1 MKVLAFLVALT
12 TLTAT
17 TATPI
22 PADTKLR
29 VTRCSMS
36 SMRTDVVAEKQHW
49 VPKIINAADIDFKK
63 TLARSPPHDCNATVI
78 GSYYNGF
85 VVIPYNLTTHGS
97 KLTGAS
103 KM

>member
-63 TLARSPPHDCNATVI
+63 T
-78 GSYYNGF
+78 
-85 VVIPYNLTTHGS
+85 
-97 KLTGAS
+97 
-103 KM
+103 